1 MSHRSFGRRSLAA
14 AFLAAGGLLA
24 MLASPVAATT
34 PGAVVV
40 ITAQGEVDGAM
51 SSLLRS
57 GLSTAADSQAAA
69 VVIKLNTPGGTL
81 TDMMDIVS
89 AMLESRVPVIVW
101 VAPSGGYAA
110 SAGTFITLAA
120 NLAYMAPGTRIGAAS
135 PIDSNGQDI
144 PGTLGDKVRNDAIAF
159 IRSIAET
166 RHRPVDWADST
177 VSAARSSSAL
187 EAVSLGVVDGIAS
200 TIEEVVAQ
208 ANGKTVTV
216 NEQPVTLALAGAPIE
231 DVGTNP
237 VGGLVGFL
245 ANPNVAFL
253 LFTVG
258 VLALLFEL
266 QNPSLIV
273 GVFGLVLIAL
283 SVIGFANLPTNLT
296 GVFLDRDRPD
306 PVRPRA
312 VHPEPRPADD
322 RRRGRGDRRRVGPL
336 QPGRPERRRPRRP
349 AHPHRGGRH
358 RRRLRAADHRD
369 GHPDE
374 AAGAAAGRPARVRA
388 AGRLGHRP
396 SSAVAGRLHL
406 CRRRGVERP
415 RRRRLA
421 ARSRHAR
428 PGRRPGWAD
437 GRRRARSRRTTLIA
451 TAAGGLPWTS

>member
-1 MSHRSFGRRSLAA
+1 VVSHRSFGLRSLAT
-14 AFLAAGGLLA
+14 AFLAAGGLLT

-57 GLSTAADSQAAA
+57 GLSAAADSQAAA

-120 NLAYMAPGTRIGAAS
+120 HLAYMAPGTRIGAAS

-216 NEQPVTLALAGAPIE
+216 QGQPVTLALSGAPIE
-231 DVGTNP
+231 ELGSNP
-237 VGGLVGFL
+237 LDGLIALL

-258 VLALLFEL
+258 VLALLFEI
-266 QNPSLIV
+266 QNPSVLV
-273 GVFGLVLIAL
+273 GIFGLVAIVL
-283 SVIGFANLPTNLT
+283 SLIGFVNLPTNVIGLVLLGIGLVLFALEPFIPSHGLLT
-296 GVFLDRDRPD
+296 IGGLAAFI
-306 PVRPRA
+306 
-312 VHPEPRPADD
+312 
-322 RRRGRGDRRRVGPL
+322 VGGSILFNQAAPGTPPIQVALPL
-336 QPGRPERRRPRRP
+336 
-349 AHPHRGGRH
+349 
-358 RRRLRAADHRD
+358 LVTAAI
-369 GHPDE
+369 
-374 AAGAAAGRPARVRA
+374 AGAAFGLLITAVAIRTRRMASPTNSPRA
-388 AGRLGHRP
+388 SVPIGTVGTVHRP
-396 SSAVAGRLHL
+396 LTPLGSIHAVGEEWSARTAD
-406 CRRRGVERP
+406 ERP
-415 RRRRLA
+415 LERGTPVRVIGSVGLTAVVEPDPA
-421 ARSRHAR
+421 A
-428 PGRRPGWAD
+428 
-437 GRRRARSRRTTLIA
+437 
-451 TAAGGLPWTS
+451 LP

>member
-1 MSHRSFGRRSLAA
+1 VVSHRSFGRRSLAA

-120 NLAYMAPGTRIGAAS
+120 HLTYMAPGTRIGAAS

-231 DVGTNP
+231 DLGTNP
-237 VGGLVGFL
+237 IGGLVGFL

-283 SVIGFANLPTNLT
+283 SVIGFANLPTNIT
-296 GVFLDRDRPD
+296 GVFLVAIGLILFALEPFIPSHGLLTIGGLVAVIVGGSVLYNQAGPNAD
-306 PVRPRA
+306 VRVALPILIVVA
-312 VHPEPRPADD
+312 VT
-322 RRRGRGDRRRVGPL
+322 
-336 QPGRPERRRPRRP
+336 
-349 AHPHRGGRH
+349 
-358 RRRLRAADHRD
+358 
-369 GHPDE
+369 
-374 AAGAAAGRPARVRA
+374 GAAFGLLITAMAIRT
-388 AGRLGHRP
+388 
-396 SSAVAGRLHL
+396 
-406 CRRRGVERP
+406 
-415 RRRRLA
+415 RRLA
-421 ARSRHAR
+421 PPLAAQPASVPLGVLGTVHRPLSPVGSIYAVGEEWSARATDDSPLDRGTPVR
-428 PGRRPGWAD
+428 VVGRD
-437 GRRRARSRRTTLIA
+437 GLTVVVEPDPT
-451 TAAGGLPWTS
+451 GLP